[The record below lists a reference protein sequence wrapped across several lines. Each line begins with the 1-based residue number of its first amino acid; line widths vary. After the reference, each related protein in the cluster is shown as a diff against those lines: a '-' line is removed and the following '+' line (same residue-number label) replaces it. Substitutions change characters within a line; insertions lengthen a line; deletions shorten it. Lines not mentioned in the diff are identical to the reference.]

1 MSYRI
6 DYDEKT
12 TQFVM
17 DGVSE
22 DFVSAHLMKIANI
35 HNIEEANRACS
46 ESHLLS
52 IILSQ
57 GVEVEFEQ
65 DW

>member
-6 DYDEKT
+6 DYDEESMK
-12 TQFVM
+12 FVM

-22 DFVSAHLMKIANI
+22 DFVSAHLMKIANL
-35 HNIEEANRACS
+35 HNIEEAKNACS

-52 IILSQ
+52 IILSH